1 MPKKR
6 LLRCRACRLKWFPQG
21 DSGAPCPA
29 CGSSDVGT
37 AFQLF
42 HLGIALIA
50 LALIG
55 WMAPFIGQ
63 RYPDLPLI
71 GQRSPGVPFIGQRS
85 PGTPPVGARSAG
97 ERPVAMLS
105 PVAEAKKPP
114 LAVQR
119 ARPAATISAVIKAKK
134 LTVDVQRGPAEGHKV
149 TLRRGDKVTILERKD
164 RRFLVRDRRGNQVY
178 VPFDKV
184 NARPKPK
191 TRSQHVQR

>member
-21 DSGAPCPA
+21 DAGAPCPA
-29 CGSSDVGT
+29 CGSSEVGT

-63 RYPDLPLI
+63 RYPDVPLI
-71 GQRSPGVPFIGQRS
+71 GQRSAGVS
-85 PGTPPVGARSAG
+85 PIGARSAG
-97 ERPVAMLS
+97 ERSVAMLS

-114 LAVQR
+114 LDVQR
-119 ARPAATISAVIKAKK
+119 A
-134 LTVDVQRGPAEGHKV
+134 PAEGHKV

-184 NARPKPK
+184 NARQKPK

>member
-21 DSGAPCPA
+21 DAGAPCPA
-29 CGSSDVGT
+29 CGSSEVGT
-37 AFQLF
+37 ALQLF
-42 HLGIALIA
+42 HVGIALIA

-55 WMAPFIGQ
+55 WAAPLIGQRYPEVPFIGQ
-63 RYPDLPLI
+63 RYP
-71 GQRSPGVPFIGQRS
+71 R
-85 PGTPPVGARSAG
+85 TPSSGARSAG
-97 ERPVAMLS
+97 ERPVAMLG
-105 PVAEAKKPP
+105 PLVEAKKPP
-114 LAVQR
+114 LEVQR
-119 ARPAATISAVIKAKK
+119 TRPVATISAVIKAKK

-149 TLRRGDKVTILERKD
+149 TLRRGDKVTILERRD

-184 NARPKPK
+184 NARQKTK

>member
-114 LAVQR
+114 LNVQR
-119 ARPAATISAVIKAKK
+119 A
-134 LTVDVQRGPAEGHKV
+134 PAEGHKV

>member
-21 DSGAPCPA
+21 DANAPCPA
-29 CGSSDVGT
+29 CGSSDVGG
-37 AFQLF
+37 ALQLF

-55 WMAPFIGQ
+55 WVA
-63 RYPDLPLI
+63 PLI
-71 GQRSPGVPFIGQRS
+71 GGRSV
-85 PGTPPVGARSAG
+85 A
-97 ERPVAMLS
+97 ERPVAILG
-105 PVAEAKKPP
+105 PVVEAKKPP
-114 LAVQR
+114 LDMQR
-119 ARPAATISAVIKAKK
+119 ARPVATISAVIKAKK

-149 TLRRGDKVTILERKD
+149 TLRRGDKVTILERRD

-184 NARPKPK
+184 NARQKPK

>member
-21 DSGAPCPA
+21 DAGAPCPA

-37 AFQLF
+37 ALQLF

-55 WMAPFIGQ
+55 WVAPLIGQ
-63 RYPDLPLI
+63 RYPGVPLI
-71 GQRSPGVPFIGQRS
+71 GQRSAVGPSI
-85 PGTPPVGARSAG
+85 GARSAG
-97 ERPVAMLS
+97 ERPLAMLGS
-105 PVAEAKKPP
+105 MAEAKKPP
-114 LAVQR
+114 LEVQR
-119 ARPAATISAVIKAKK
+119 ARPVATISAVIKAKK

-184 NARPKPK
+184 NARQKPK

>member
-21 DSGAPCPA
+21 DAGAPCPA
-29 CGSSDVGT
+29 CGSSEVGT
-37 AFQLF
+37 ALQLF
-42 HLGIALIA
+42 HVGIALIA

-55 WMAPFIGQ
+55 WMAPLIAQ
-63 RYPDLPLI
+63 RYPGVPLI
-71 GQRSPGVPFIGQRS
+71 GQLY
-85 PGTPPVGARSAG
+85 PGTPLIGARSAG
-97 ERPVAMLS
+97 ERSVAMLG
-105 PVAEAKKPP
+105 PVVEAKKPP
-114 LAVQR
+114 LEVQR
-119 ARPAATISAVIKAKK
+119 ARPVATISAVIKAKK

-149 TLRRGDKVTILERKD
+149 TLRRGDKVTILERRD

-184 NARPKPK
+184 NARQKPK

>member
-21 DSGAPCPA
+21 DAGAPCPA
-29 CGSSDVGT
+29 CGSSEVGT

-50 LALIG
+50 LALAG
-55 WMAPFIGQ
+55 WMAPYVGQ

-71 GQRSPGVPFIGQRS
+71 GQRSPGLPLIGQRSPGRPLIGQRS
-85 PGTPPVGARSAG
+85 PGTPLMGTRSAG
-97 ERPVAMLS
+97 DRPVAMLS

-114 LAVQR
+114 LDVQR
-119 ARPAATISAVIKAKK
+119 ARPVATISAVIKAKK

-164 RRFLVRDRRGNQVY
+164 RRCLVRDRRGDQGY
-178 VPFDKV
+178 
-184 NARPKPK
+184 A
-191 TRSQHVQR
+191 

>member
-21 DSGAPCPA
+21 DAGAPCPA
-29 CGSSDVGT
+29 CGSSDVGS

-63 RYPDLPLI
+63 R
-71 GQRSPGVPFIGQRS
+71 S
-85 PGTPPVGARSAG
+85 PGTSLVGARSAG

-114 LAVQR
+114 LDVQR
-119 ARPAATISAVIKAKK
+119 ARPVATISAVIKAKK

-164 RRFLVRDRRGNQVY
+164 RQFLVRDRRGNQVY
-178 VPFDKV
+178 VTFEKV
-184 NARPKPK
+184 NARQKPK

>member
-21 DSGAPCPA
+21 DAGAPCPA
-29 CGSSDVGT
+29 CGSSEVGT

-63 RYPDLPLI
+63 RYPDVPLI
-71 GQRSPGVPFIGQRS
+71 GQRSAGVS
-85 PGTPPVGARSAG
+85 PIGARSAG
-97 ERPVAMLS
+97 ERSVAMLS

-114 LAVQR
+114 LDVQR
-119 ARPAATISAVIKAKK
+119 ARPVSAISAVIKAKK

-184 NARPKPK
+184 NPRQKTK

>member
-21 DSGAPCPA
+21 DANAPCPA
-29 CGSSDVGT
+29 CGSSDVGG
-37 AFQLF
+37 ALQLF

-55 WMAPFIGQ
+55 WVAPLIGQ
-63 RYPDLPLI
+63 RYPDVPLI
-71 GQRSPGVPFIGQRS
+71 GQRYPGGPLIGGRS
-85 PGTPPVGARSAG
+85 VA
-97 ERPVAMLS
+97 ERPVAILG
-105 PVAEAKKPP
+105 PV
-114 LAVQR
+114 V
-119 ARPAATISAVIKAKK
+119 KAKK

-149 TLRRGDKVTILERKD
+149 TLRRGDRVTILERKD

-178 VPFDKV
+178 VPLDKV
-184 NARPKPK
+184 NARQKTK

>member
-21 DSGAPCPA
+21 DAGAPCPA
-29 CGSSDVGT
+29 CGSSEVG
-37 AFQLF
+37 AALQLF
-42 HLGIALIA
+42 HVGIALIA

-55 WMAPFIGQ
+55 WMAPLIGQ
-63 RYPDLPLI
+63 RYPDAPLI
-71 GQRSPGVPFIGQRS
+71 GQRHLGAPLI
-85 PGTPPVGARSAG
+85 GARSAG
-97 ERPVAMLS
+97 ERAVAILGPV
-105 PVAEAKKPP
+105 VEAKKAPP
-114 LAVQR
+114 EVQR
-119 ARPAATISAVIKAKK
+119 ARPVVRPVATISAVIKAKK

-164 RRFLVRDRRGNQVY
+164 RRFLVRDRRGKQVY

-184 NARPKPK
+184 NARQKPK

>member
-21 DSGAPCPA
+21 DAGAPCPA
-29 CGSSDVGT
+29 CGSSEVGT
-37 AFQLF
+37 ALQLF
-42 HLGIALIA
+42 HVGVALIA

-55 WMAPFIGQ
+55 WVAPLIGQRYPEVPFIGQ
-63 RYPDLPLI
+63 RYP
-71 GQRSPGVPFIGQRS
+71 R
-85 PGTPPVGARSAG
+85 TPSIGARSAG
-97 ERPVAMLS
+97 ERPFAMLG
-105 PVAEAKKPP
+105 PVVEAKKPP
-114 LAVQR
+114 LEVQR
-119 ARPAATISAVIKAKK
+119 ARPVATISAVIKAKK

-149 TLRRGDKVTILERKD
+149 TLRRGDKVTILERRD

-184 NARPKPK
+184 NARQKTK